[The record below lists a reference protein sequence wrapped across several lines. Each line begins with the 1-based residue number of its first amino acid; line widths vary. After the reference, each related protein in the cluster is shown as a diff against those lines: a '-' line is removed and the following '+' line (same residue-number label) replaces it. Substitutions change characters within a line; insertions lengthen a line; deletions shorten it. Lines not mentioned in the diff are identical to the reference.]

1 MAAPGGAGL
10 TWCWLLCLPL
20 CLLGGLQ
27 SAQVLAGGASSP
39 PVCLAKPAHSLD
51 TFLVGVLQ
59 EFPALAK
66 CQKQGWASRPEF
78 RVLSLGLPGDTRLLG
93 KTVQTE
99 IFQQRVYVVSKNKT
113 RS

>member
-10 TWCWLLCLPL
+10 TWRWLLCLPL

-59 EFPALAK
+59 EFPALDGALLPLLPLPA
-66 CQKQGWASRPEF
+66 CWLILIISLSPC
-78 RVLSLGLPGDTRLLG
+78 SLGRL
-93 KTVQTE
+93 
-99 IFQQRVYVVSKNKT
+99 YS
-113 RS
+113 